1 MKGRR
6 NRKLRPAVAA
16 IWIALCCGS
25 APLYAAAL
33 SEPAQQALKQAKM
46 DVQDAKIRDA
56 LWTTAQ
62 NALKSAEKA
71 ADAGDSE
78 AVVKFSKMASE
89 QAKLGIAQTHY
100 PMVH

>member
-1 MKGRR
+1 MERR
-6 NRKLRPAVAA
+6 NRKLRLAIAA
-16 IWIALCCGS
+16 MEFALCCGS

-33 SEPAQQALKQAKM
+33 SQPAQQALKQART
-46 DVQDAKIRDA
+46 DVKDAKARDA

-78 AVVKFSKMASE
+78 AVVKFSKTASE

>member
-1 MKGRR
+1 MTECLNRR
-6 NRKLRPAVAA
+6 PRLASAA
-16 IWIALCCGS
+16 LWVALCCGS

-46 DVQDAKIRDA
+46 DVQDAKTRDA

-62 NALKSAEKA
+62 NALKSADKA
-71 ADAGDSE
+71 ADAGDSA
-78 AVVKFSKMASE
+78 AVVKFSKTASE

>member
-1 MKGRR
+1 MIEHR
-6 NRKLRPAVAA
+6 NLPHLAA
-16 IWIALCCGS
+16 ATLWIVLCCGS

-33 SEPAQQALKQAKM
+33 SEPAQQALKQAQA
-46 DVQDAKIRDA
+46 DVKDAKARDA

-62 NALKSAEKA
+62 NALKSSEKA

-78 AVVKFSKMASE
+78 AVVKFSKKASE

>member
-1 MKGRR
+1 MAYR
-6 NRKLRPAVAA
+6 NRKPWLAIAA
-16 IWIALCCGS
+16 MGIALCCGS
-25 APLYAAAL
+25 ASLYAAEL
-33 SEPAQQALKQAKM
+33 SEPAQQALKQAQT
-46 DVQDAKIRDA
+46 DVKDAKAHDA

-71 ADAGDSE
+71 ATAGDSG
-78 AVVKFSKMASE
+78 AVVKFSKKASE